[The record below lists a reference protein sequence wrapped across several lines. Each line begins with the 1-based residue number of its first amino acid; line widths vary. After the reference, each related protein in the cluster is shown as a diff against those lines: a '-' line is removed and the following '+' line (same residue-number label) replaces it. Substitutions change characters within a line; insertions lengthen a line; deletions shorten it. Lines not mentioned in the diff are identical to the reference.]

1 MAIDMA
7 QLVRVARRLTAAS
20 GYLELGM
27 PQQALDALE
36 RLGPPG
42 PFDAE
47 VEYLRGH
54 ALRLQHR
61 YREAARKF
69 RLAAEKLPPQED
81 DTAWL
86 ALSEI
91 YSKIGDG
98 QAATEMR
105 GRMRRGHRPSEGLS
119 GAG

>member
-1 MAIDMA
+1 MAMDMG
-7 QLVRVARRLTAAS
+7 QLVRVAKRLNQAS

-36 RLGPPG
+36 RLGPLG

-69 RLAAEKLPPQED
+69 RLAAEKLPPQD
-81 DTAWL
+81 DDAAWL
-86 ALSEI
+86 ALSVI
-91 YSKIGDG
+91 YNKIGAG
-98 QAATEMR
+98 QIATDPR
-105 GRMRRGHRPSEGLS
+105 GRTGRGNCPRQGLS
-119 GAG
+119 DAG